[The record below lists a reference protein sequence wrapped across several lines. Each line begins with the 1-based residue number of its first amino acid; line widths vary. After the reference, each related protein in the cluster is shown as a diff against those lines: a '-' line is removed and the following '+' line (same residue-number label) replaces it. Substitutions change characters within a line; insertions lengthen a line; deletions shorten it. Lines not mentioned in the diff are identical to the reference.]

1 MNLPITLPLMLAP
14 MAGGPTSP
22 ELLAAVTAAGAGG
35 FLPAGYLTAA
45 QLEGRLGELSDRM
58 AAAGVR
64 EAAFGVNLFVPGPV
78 DRRRDEN
85 AVALYSQRLGDGVGR
100 PNWQDR
106 DHYEDK
112 LRLLLEVHPVAMVS
126 FTFGCPTVADVRAL
140 HRVGSRVLVTV
151 TDPDEARAAAEVGAD
166 ALVVQGFDAGG
177 HRGTHAVTK
186 LPNRRDAIALIP
198 ELTGLGLPLVATG
211 GVATRGDVQRLL
223 ARGAVAVQVGTA
235 FLRCPEAGTS
245 AAHREL
251 LVTARETRV
260 TRAFS
265 GRPARGLV
273 NDFLLAH
280 DDEAPAVYPQ
290 VDQITKPLR
299 AAAAAR
305 GDSSQVS
312 GWAGT
317 GWAAAQEL
325 PAAEVVASLLP

>member
-1 MNLPITLPLMLAP
+1 MKLPIALPLMLAP

-35 FLPAGYLTAA
+35 FLPGGYLTAA

-58 AAAGVR
+58 VAAGLGDSPH
-64 EAAFGVNLFVPGPV
+64 GVNLFVPGPT

-85 AVALYSQRLGDGVGR
+85 AVALYSQRLGEGVGR
-100 PNWQDR
+100 PDWGDR

-126 FTFGCPTVADVRAL
+126 FTFGCPTAEEVTAL
-140 HRVGSRVLVTV
+140 HRAGSRVLVTV
-151 TDPDEARAAAEVGAD
+151 TDAEEARAAAAVGAD
-166 ALVVQGFDAGG
+166 ALVAQGFDAGG

-186 LPNRRDAIALIP
+186 IPNRRDALALIP
-198 ELTGLGLPLVATG
+198 ELTGLGLPLIAAG

-223 ARGAVAVQVGTA
+223 AAGAVAVQVGTA

-245 AAHREL
+245 AAHRDL
-251 LVTARETRV
+251 LVTARGTKV

-280 DDEAPAVYPQ
+280 DDQAPAVYPQ

-317 GWAAAQEL
+317 GWAAAQEV
-325 PAAEVVASLLP
+325 PAAEVIASLLP